1 MIAIGIILIVL
12 MVFVLAGL
20 VSISNTLE
28 VIVKHQNEIIKVLK
42 NSKK

>member
-12 MVFVLAGL
+12 IVFVLAGL
-20 VSISNTLE
+20 VSISSSLE
-28 VIVKHQNEIIKVLK
+28 TIVKHQNEIIKVLK